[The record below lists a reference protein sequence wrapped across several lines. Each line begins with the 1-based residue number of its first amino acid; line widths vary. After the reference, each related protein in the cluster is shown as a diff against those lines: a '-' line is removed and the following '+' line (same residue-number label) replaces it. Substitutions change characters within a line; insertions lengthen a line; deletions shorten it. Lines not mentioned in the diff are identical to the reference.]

1 MGRDTPRIAARRH
14 AYNALH
20 MSRLTFHLAFD
31 TALRPTFRFIACAA
45 SALACAAA
53 PCAAVA
59 QARQPQVH
67 WEIEV
72 IRDGQPVDR
81 FEATTTVGQAKSDTH
96 RRTVT
101 HNVGCQDVPAATIE
115 LSRAITV
122 SPIREEPNGAVVLSI
137 DSQETLEESA
147 ALTTSA
153 GCAMPPQPRRV
164 SAAHPGLPVPAGQS
178 VDWTIVDKN
187 PLLIYRVRAN
197 VVASQ

>member
-1 MGRDTPRIAARRH
+1 MH
-14 AYNALH
+14 NALI
-20 MSRLTFHLAFD
+20 
-31 TALRPTFRFIACAA
+31 RPTFRLFACAAA

-53 PCAAVA
+53 PLAVA
-59 QARQPQVH
+59 QVTQPQVH
-67 WEIEV
+67 WVIEV

-81 FEATTTVGQAKSDTH
+81 FEATTAVGQAKSDTH

-101 HNVGCQDVPAATIE
+101 HNVGCQEAPAATIE

-122 SPIREEPNGAVVLSI
+122 SPTRVEPNGAVLSI

-147 ALTTSA
+147 ARTTSA
-153 GCAMPPQPRRV
+153 GCKMPPQPRRV
-164 SAAHPGLPVPAGQS
+164 SAAHPGLSVPAGQS

-197 VVASQ
+197 VIASQ